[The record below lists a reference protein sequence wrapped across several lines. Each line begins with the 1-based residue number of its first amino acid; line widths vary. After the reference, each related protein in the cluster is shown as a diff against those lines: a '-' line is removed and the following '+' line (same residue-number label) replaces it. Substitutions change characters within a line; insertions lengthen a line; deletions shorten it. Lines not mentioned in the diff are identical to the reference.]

1 MSSHLTSG
9 RGAAQI
15 ILKFNHTNLTS
26 TCHALGCDPALMKFL
41 LVEDNLDL
49 ANAMCARMRLDGH
62 VVDHAEKLDD
72 ATAYAEIEEY
82 DLILLDIMLPDG
94 DGRDFLQRHR
104 ARDPDTPVIVLTA
117 RSQVSDRIGSL
128 DLGADDY
135 VTKPFDH
142 AELEAR
148 CRAVLRRK
156 SGIAKSRIEV
166 GGIVFDPVAGYLSVR
181 GETISLR
188 NRELRM
194 MELFI
199 NAPGQVFSK
208 QKLADRLFSYDDNI
222 SDNAIEVYV
231 GRLRKHLEKSE
242 LKITTLRGLGYRLD
256 HDG

>member
-1 MSSHLTSG
+1 
-9 RGAAQI
+9 
-15 ILKFNHTNLTS
+15 
-26 TCHALGCDPALMKFL
+26 MKFL

-49 ANAMCARMRLDGH
+49 ANAISSRMRLDGH
-62 VVDHAEKLDD
+62 VVDHASKIED
-72 ATAYAEIEEY
+72 ATAFVRTGEY

-94 DGRDFLQRHR
+94 DGRDFLKRHR
-104 ARDPDTPVIVLTA
+104 ASDLDTPVIVLTA

-148 CRAVLRRK
+148 CRAVMRRK
-156 SGIAKSRIEV
+156 SGIAKSTIEL
-166 GGIVFDPVAGYLSVR
+166 GGIVFNPVAGHLTV
-181 GETISLR
+181 GEITVSLR
-188 NRELRM
+188 NRELRLL
-194 MELFI
+194 ELFV

-208 QKLADRLFSYDDNI
+208 QKLADRLFSYDEDI

-231 GRLRKHLEKSE
+231 GRLRRHLERSE

-256 HDG
+256 HAG